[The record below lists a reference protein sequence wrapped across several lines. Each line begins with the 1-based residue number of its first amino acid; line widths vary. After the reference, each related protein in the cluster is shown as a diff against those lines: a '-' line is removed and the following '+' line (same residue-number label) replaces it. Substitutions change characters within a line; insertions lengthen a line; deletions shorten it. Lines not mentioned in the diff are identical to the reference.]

1 MQPTLSFAQAPPIS
15 VPYRFF
21 LTAPLFGAVA
31 GLVLALLG
39 PETFQSRWSP
49 GALAMTHLIVVDFM
63 LQAMCGSL
71 LQFVA
76 VVAGANIWRPRLV
89 AAVVHPLISAGAIF
103 LATAFLLERPVLFLL
118 AALVFAAALGLFL
131 TVMAI
136 ALLRTPARGMSI
148 HVLRLAVLGLLVT
161 VVLGAALAITLGR
174 PENLQADWSLL
185 TLVNVHVAWGL
196 GGWALML
203 VIGVSYL
210 VVPMFQLTPGYP
222 ALFTRLLP
230 AGLLLVLCLWTL
242 QLLPGKGVAQAWQ
255 SGVASAGMLLAG
267 SYAVTTLWLQSRRR
281 RRRTDVT
288 FVLWRGAMLSL
299 LAFALSWILFAALP
313 QLGDDPRAPV
323 WLGVLALPG
332 VFLSVITGMLYKIMP
347 FLNWL
352 HLQQQGGGG
361 MPLPNMK
368 QMIPEASMH
377 GQMLLHFTAL
387 GLLLA
392 AVPWSALALP
402 AGLAFTA
409 SCLWLEWNLIGAARV
424 YARFRDKVRAA
435 AGRAAR
441 SENPYEPQPQPAE
454 IVPPEV

>member
-1 MQPTLSFAQAPPIS
+1 MQPTLSFEQAPPIS

-31 GLVLALLG
+31 GLILALLG
-39 PETFQSRWSP
+39 PDAFQSRWSR
-49 GALAMTHLIVVDFM
+49 GALAVTHLIVVDFM

-89 AAVVHPLISAGAIF
+89 AAVVHPLITAGAIF
-103 LATAFLLERPVLFLL
+103 LATAFLFEQHVLFLL
-118 AALVFAAALGLFL
+118 AALTFVAALGPFL
-131 TVMAI
+131 TVMAV

-148 HVLRLAVLGLLVT
+148 HVLRLAVFGLLVT
-161 VVLGAALAITLGR
+161 VVLGATLAITLGLA
-174 PENLQADWSLL
+174 ENLHPDLSLL
-185 TLVNVHVAWGL
+185 ALVHVHVAWGL

-222 ALFTRLLP
+222 AWLARLFP
-230 AGLLLVLCLWTL
+230 AGLFVVLCLWTL
-242 QLLPGKGVAQAWQ
+242 QLVPGLGAEPAWH
-255 SGVASAGMLLAG
+255 SGVALAGVLLAG
-267 SYAVTTLWLQSRRR
+267 SYAVATLWLQSRRR
-281 RRRTDVT
+281 RRHTDAT
-288 FVLWRGAMLSL
+288 FVFWRGAMLSL
-299 LAFALSWILFAALP
+299 LAFCVSWIAFDALP
-313 QLGDDPRAPV
+313 RFGDDPRAPL

-352 HLQQQGGGG
+352 HLQQQVGTTIA
-361 MPLPNMK
+361 LPNMK
-368 QMIPEASMH
+368 QMIPEASVR

-392 AVPWSALALP
+392 AVLWPALVLP
-402 AGLAFTA
+402 AGLVFTA
-409 SCLWLEWNLIGAARV
+409 SCLWLESNLAGAARLYV
-424 YARFRDKVRAA
+424 RFRDQARASTRPKA
-435 AGRAAR
+435 QSMNRKTDDA
-441 SENPYEPQPQPAE
+441 
-454 IVPPEV
+454 

>member
-1 MQPTLSFAQAPPIS
+1 MQPTLSFEQAPPIS

-21 LTAPLFGAVA
+21 LTAPLFGAAA

-39 PETFQSRWSP
+39 PETMQSRWSP

-89 AAVVHPLISAGAIF
+89 AHVVHPLITAGAIF
-103 LATAFLLERPVLFLL
+103 LATAFLFEQQVLFLL
-118 AALVFAAALGLFL
+118 AALVFVAAMGLFL

-161 VVLGAALAITLGR
+161 VVLGATLAVTLGLEES
-174 PENLQADWSLL
+174 PSPGWSLL
-185 TLVNVHVAWGL
+185 ALIDVHVAWGL
-196 GGWALML
+196 GGWAMML

-222 ALFTRLLP
+222 VWFTRLLP
-230 AGLLLVLCLWTL
+230 AGVFLLLCLWTL
-242 QLLPGKGVAQAWQ
+242 QLVPGLRTAQGWW
-255 SGVASAGMLLAG
+255 SIVASAGAMLAG

-281 RRRTDVT
+281 RRQADVT
-288 FVLWRGAMLSL
+288 LVLWRGAMLSL
-299 LAFALSWILFAALP
+299 LAFSLSWLAFEAWP
-313 QLGDDPRAPV
+313 PWGDSPSAPL

-332 VFLSVITGMLYKIMP
+332 LFLSVITGMLYKIMP

-352 HLQQQGGGG
+352 HLQQQGGKAAL
-361 MPLPNMK
+361 LPNMK
-368 QMIPEASMH
+368 QMIPEAAMR
-377 GQMLLHFTAL
+377 GQMRLHFVAL

-392 AVPWSALALP
+392 AVPWPVLALP

-409 SCLWLEWNLIGAARV
+409 SCVWLQWNLVGAARV
-424 YARFRDKVRAA
+424 YARFRDRLRDAA
-435 AGRAAR
+435 AADAVQSGR
-441 SENPYEPQPQPAE
+441 P
-454 IVPPEV
+454 

>member
-1 MQPTLSFAQAPPIS
+1 MQPTLSFEQAPPIS

-31 GLVLALLG
+31 GLILAVLG

-89 AAVVHPLISAGAIF
+89 AAVVHPLITAGAVF
-103 LATAFLLERPVLFLL
+103 LASAFLLEQRVLFLL
-118 AALVFAAALGLFL
+118 AALAFVSALGMFL

-148 HVLRLAVLGLLVT
+148 HVLRVAVLGLLVT
-161 VVLGAALAITLGR
+161 VALGATLAVILGLSL
-174 PENLQADWSLL
+174 NLPAGWSLL
-185 TLVNVHVAWGL
+185 ALINVHVAWGL
-196 GGWALML
+196 CGWALML

-222 ALFTRLLP
+222 AWLTRLLP
-230 AGLLLVLCLWTL
+230 AGLFAVLCLWTL
-242 QLLPGKGVAQAWQ
+242 QLAPATGAAQAWQ
-255 SGVASAGMLLAG
+255 SGVALAGVLLAG

-281 RRRTDVT
+281 RRQTDVT
-288 FVLWRGAMLSL
+288 FVFWRGAMLSL
-299 LAFALSWILFAALP
+299 LAFALSWIVFAVVP
-313 QLGDDPRAPV
+313 TLGNDARAPV

-332 VFLSVITGMLYKIMP
+332 LFLSVITGMLYKIMP

-352 HLQQQGGGG
+352 HLQQGGG
-361 MPLPNMK
+361 MGMALPNMK
-368 QMIPEASMH
+368 QMIPERALR
-377 GQMLLHFTAL
+377 GQMRLHFTAL
-387 GLLLA
+387 GLLLGT
-392 AVPWSALALP
+392 VLLPALALP
-402 AGLAFTA
+402 AGLAFAA
-409 SCLWLEWNLIGAARV
+409 SCLWLEWNLVGAARV
-424 YARFRDKVRAA
+424 YSHFRDKVRAA
-435 AGRAAR
+435 TAGGATRPDHR
-441 SENPYEPQPQPAE
+441 
-454 IVPPEV
+454 

>member
-1 MQPTLSFAQAPPIS
+1 MQPTLSFEQAPPIS

-31 GLVLALLG
+31 GLVLAVLG
-39 PETFQSRWSP
+39 PDTFQSRWSP

-89 AAVVHPLISAGAIF
+89 AAVVHPLITAGAIF
-103 LATAFLLERPVLFLL
+103 LASAFLLEQQVLFLV
-118 AALVFAAALGLFL
+118 AAAVFVTALGLFL

-161 VVLGAALAITLGR
+161 VALGATLALTLGL
-174 PENLQADWSLL
+174 EEHLQTDWSLVAL
-185 TLVNVHVAWGL
+185 INVHVAWGL

-210 VVPMFQLTPGYP
+210 VVPMFQLTPSYP
-222 ALFTRLLP
+222 VWLTRLLP
-230 AGLLLVLCLWTL
+230 AGLFLVLCLWSL
-242 QLLPGKGVAQAWQ
+242 QLVVPKAAAQAWQ
-255 SGVASAGMLLAG
+255 SGVALAGVLLAG
-267 SYAVTTLWLQSRRR
+267 FYAATTLWLQSRRR
-281 RRRTDVT
+281 RRQTDAT
-288 FVLWRGAMLSL
+288 LLFWRAAMLSL
-299 LAFALSWILFAALP
+299 LAFALSWIVFEALP
-313 QLGDDPRAPV
+313 QLGANLRAPL

-332 VFLSVITGMLYKIMP
+332 LFLCVITGMLYKIMP

-352 HLQQQGGGG
+352 HLQQQGGTVTTS
-361 MPLPNMK
+361 PNMK
-368 QMIPEASMH
+368 QMIPESAMR
-377 GQMLLHFTAL
+377 GQMRLHFTAL

-392 AVPWSALALP
+392 AVLWPALALP
-402 AGLAFTA
+402 AGLAFSA
-409 SCLWLEWNLIGAARV
+409 SCLWLEWNLVGAARV
-424 YARFRDKVRAA
+424 YARFRDKIRAA
-435 AGRAAR
+435 VDGRAVDTDSR
-441 SENPYEPQPQPAE
+441 T
-454 IVPPEV
+454 